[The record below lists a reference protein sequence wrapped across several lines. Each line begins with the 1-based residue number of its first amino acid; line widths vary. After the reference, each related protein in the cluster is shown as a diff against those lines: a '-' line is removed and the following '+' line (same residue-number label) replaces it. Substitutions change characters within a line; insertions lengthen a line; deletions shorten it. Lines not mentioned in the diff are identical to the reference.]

1 MTEILIGDFVIVLF
15 IFLRIISMIIAAP
28 VLGHKAFPVLAKI
41 FLAFVLAYI
50 TFLTIDKSK
59 IVLEINLISIIV
71 NAAREVITGLIMGFM
86 LNFIFYGI
94 SFAGTLIGYDM
105 GLMFAEVLNPSL
117 EINNNVVGE
126 VIYYVSMMI
135 FLLINGHHHVI
146 SAVAASFNVIPISGN
161 PSLREKFT
169 VTLPAIQVI
178 VKYSF
183 AVFTIALK
191 IASPIL
197 VSFFLIHI
205 AEGII
210 SRVIPNIQV
219 FFVTQPAKIGLGFV
233 LLSALAPI
241 YVFAIKNLLQ
251 SYEAQLTELIKAMS
265 V

>member
-28 VLGHKAFPVLAKI
+28 VLGNNAFPLLAKI

-59 IVLEINLISIIV
+59 IVLEINLVSIII
-71 NAAREVITGLIMGFM
+71 NAAREIITGLIMGYM

-105 GLMFAEVLNPSL
+105 GLMFAEVLNPL
-117 EINNNVVGE
+117 QEINNNVIGE

-146 SAVAASFNVIPISGN
+146 SAVTASFNVIPIS
-161 PSLREKFT
+161 KFT
-169 VTLPAIQVI
+169 VTLPAIQVL

-233 LLSALAPI
+233 FLSALAPI

-251 SYEAQLTELIKAMS
+251 SYEAQLTEIIKAMS